1 MPTTPVTPYVPQY
14 ITVHLGAP
22 SAAAEN
28 VTVSFPEYVK
38 NVASS
43 EIYPTWEPA
52 AIRANILAIISF
64 ALNRVYTEYYPSR
77 GYPFNITA
85 STAYDQKFI
94 YGRNIY
100 SNIDRLV
107 DSIFAN
113 YLSRPGVRQPIFT
126 SYCDG
131 NRVSCQGL
139 SQWGSKYLGDQ
150 GYSAIEILRY
160 FYGSNMYINTAEAV
174 SGIPASWPGYNI
186 GIGSSGQNVYQ
197 IQKQLARI
205 AKAYPA
211 IPSIVPDGIYGP
223 KTKAAVEKFQAVFGL
238 PVSGVVDYNTW
249 YEISNIYVAVTRI
262 AELA

>member
-1 MPTTPVTPYVPQY
+1 MT
-14 ITVHLGAP
+14 
-22 SAAAEN
+22 
-28 VTVSFPEYVK
+28 
-38 NVASS
+38 
-43 EIYPTWEPA
+43 
-52 AIRANILAIISF
+52 
-64 ALNRVYTEYYPSR
+64 
-77 GYPFNITA
+77 
-85 STAYDQKFI
+85 
-94 YGRNIY
+94 
-100 SNIDRLV
+100 
-107 DSIFAN
+107 
-113 YLSRPGVRQPIFT
+113 
-126 SYCDG
+126 
-131 NRVSCQGL
+131 
-139 SQWGSKYLGDQ
+139 QWGSKSLGDQ

-160 FYGSNMYINTAEAV
+160 FYGNNMY
-174 SGIPASWPGYNI
+174 I

>member
-1 MPTTPVTPYVPQY
+1 MPYRDY
-14 ITVHLGAP
+14 I
-22 SAAAEN
+22 
-28 VTVSFPEYVK
+28 K

-139 SQWGSKYLGDQ
+139 SQWG
-150 GYSAIEILRY
+150 
-160 FYGSNMYINTAEAV
+160 F
-174 SGIPASWPGYNI
+174 
-186 GIGSSGQNVYQ
+186 Q
-197 IQKQLARI
+197 ISR
-205 AKAYPA
+205 
-211 IPSIVPDGIYGP
+211 
-223 KTKAAVEKFQAVFGL
+223 
-238 PVSGVVDYNTW
+238 
-249 YEISNIYVAVTRI
+249 
-262 AELA
+262 